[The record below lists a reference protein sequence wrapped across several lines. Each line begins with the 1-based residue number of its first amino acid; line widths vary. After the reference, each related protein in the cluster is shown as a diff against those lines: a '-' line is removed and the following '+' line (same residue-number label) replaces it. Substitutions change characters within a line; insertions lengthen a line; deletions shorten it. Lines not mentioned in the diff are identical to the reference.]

1 MTRGDEM
8 RAVPAVLL
16 SVTLMLAAPAHA
28 QAGRA
33 FDARAWAGD
42 VAVIA
47 RELPARHPDA
57 FFRMPRERWDSA
69 TAATARQMPSLTR
82 PEALVALLELVAL
95 VRDGHTTIN
104 PFFDR
109 AAGVRYYPVELYQ
122 FEDGLFVR
130 SAAPAHAALAGARV
144 LRVGRVSAD
153 SALAAVAR
161 VIPHENEWWVRGWG
175 GQYLGL
181 AEVLEGLGLV
191 DDAERLPLVI
201 ERKGRRE
208 TVVVSPAG
216 RLSPS
221 GHNPMTTIDRSGWAV
236 MRDAGEPPLWLRN
249 PGVPYWSE
257 YLSAERALYISYRA
271 VVSVDQPSNEAF
283 WRGVFALA
291 DSVPVDRL
299 VLDIRE
305 NIGGNSFYNRQV
317 VRGILARPALDRPD
331 RLFVITGARTFS
343 AAMNLA
349 RDLEHWTNATFVG
362 EPTGNAGYFFGDH
375 VQVPLPASGL
385 TLNVSTLT
393 WPPYDPRDRR
403 DFLAPSVYVP
413 LTSAQ
418 FRANVDPAMR
428 AIVARG
434 AAPSLGTRVEA
445 AVLGG
450 DTATAE
456 RLVAEARAD
465 VANRFRSP
473 EADVNGAG
481 YRLVNAG
488 KLSAALALFRINTRA
503 FPGSA
508 NAWDSL
514 GEALLLAG
522 DREAGIAAY
531 RKALDIDA
539 DFASSRQALERLGVE
554 GPGIGA
560 VAR

>member
-1 MTRGDEM
+1 M
-8 RAVPAVLL
+8 VL
-16 SVTLMLAAPAHA
+16 MPAAPVHA
-28 QAGRA
+28 QSGPA

-47 RELPARHPDA
+47 RELPSRHPDA
-57 FFRMPRERWDSA
+57 FFRMPRARWDSA
-69 TAATARQMPSLTR
+69 TAATARRMPSLSQ

-95 VRDGHTTIN
+95 VHDGHTTIN

-109 AAGVRYYPVELYQ
+109 AAGVRYYPIELYR

-153 SALAAVAR
+153 SALMAVAR
-161 VIPHENEWWVRGWG
+161 VIPHENEWWVRAWA

-191 DDAERLPLVI
+191 DDAERLPLMV
-201 ERKGRRE
+201 ERNGRRE

-216 RLSPS
+216 QLSPS
-221 GHNPMTTIDRSGWAV
+221 GHNPAGAIDRSGWAV
-236 MRDAGEPPLWLRN
+236 MRDAGDPPLWLRN
-249 PGVPYWSE
+249 PDVPYWSE
-257 YLSAERALYISYRA
+257 YLPAERTLYVSYRA
-271 VVSVDQPSNEAF
+271 VVSMDQPSNQAF
-283 WRGVFALA
+283 WRAVFALA

-299 VLDIRE
+299 VLDIRD

-317 VRGILARPALDRPD
+317 VRGIVARPALDRPD

-343 AAMNLA
+343 AAMNLS

-403 DFLAPSVYVP
+403 EFLAPSVYAP
-413 LTSAQ
+413 LTSAE
-418 FRANVDPAMR
+418 FRANADPALR
-428 AIVARG
+428 AIRAR
-434 AAPSLGTRVEA
+434 AEAPALGTRIEE
-445 AVLGG
+445 AVLRG
-450 DTATAE
+450 DTAAAE

-465 VANRFRSP
+465 VSNRFRSP
-473 EADVNGAG
+473 EAEVNGVG

-488 KLSAALALFRINTRA
+488 KLPAALSVFGINTRT
-503 FPGSA
+503 FPRSA

-522 DREAGIAAY
+522 RRDAGISAY
-531 RKALDIDA
+531 RKALQIDP
-539 DFASSRQALERLGVE
+539 DFASSRQALERLGVGGE
-554 GPGIGA
+554 AAGA
-560 VAR
+560 TAH

>member
-1 MTRGDEM
+1 M
-8 RAVPAVLL
+8 RAAAAVL
-16 SVTLMLAAPAHA
+16 SSMILMLAAPVHA

-57 FFRMPRERWDSA
+57 FFRMPRARWDSA
-69 TAATARQMPSLTR
+69 TAATARRLPSLTR

-95 VRDGHTTIN
+95 VNDGHTAIN

-109 AAGVRYYPVELYQ
+109 AAGVRYYPIELYR

-130 SAAPAHAALAGARV
+130 SASPTHAALAGARV

-161 VIPHENEWWVRGWG
+161 VIPHENEWWLRGWG

-181 AEVLEGLGLV
+181 AEVLEGLALV

-201 ERKGRRE
+201 ERNGRRE

-216 RLSPS
+216 QLSPS
-221 GHNPMTTIDRSGWAV
+221 GHNPMAAIDRSGWAV
-236 MRDAGEPPLWLRN
+236 MRAAGDPPLWLRN
-249 PGVPYWSE
+249 PGRPYWSE
-257 YLSAERALYISYRA
+257 YLPAERTLYVSYRA
-271 VVSVDQPSNEAF
+271 VVSMDQPSNQAF

-305 NIGGNSFYNRQV
+305 NIGGNSFYNREV
-317 VRGILARPALDRPD
+317 VRGIVARPALDRPD

-403 DFLAPSVYVP
+403 DFLAPAVYAP
-413 LTSAQ
+413 LTSAE
-418 FRANVDPAMR
+418 FRANADPAMR
-428 AIVARG
+428 AILARG
-434 AAPSLGTRVEA
+434 AAPALGTRIEE
-445 AVLGG
+445 AVLRG
-450 DTATAE
+450 DTAAAE
-456 RLVAEARAD
+456 RLVAEARAN
-465 VANRFRSP
+465 VANRFRTP
-473 EADVNGAG
+473 EAEVNGAG

-488 KLSAALALFRINTRA
+488 KLPAALAVFRINSRA
-503 FPGSA
+503 FPRSA

-514 GEALLLAG
+514 GEALLIAG
-522 DREAGIAAY
+522 NRDAGIAAY
-531 RKALDIDA
+531 RKALEIDA
-539 DFASSRQALERLGVE
+539 DFASSRQALERLGVRRQ
-554 GPGIGA
+554 GA
-560 VAR
+560 SAAAH